1 MISDTDEAGDEHKTF
16 TGVAPMAWIRTVPV
30 AEATGIV
37 RAEYDAA
44 IARAG
49 RVWQIIKMKSL
60 NGSAM
65 KQSTALY
72 GTLMHGPSPLS
83 RAQREMLAVVVS
95 KTNHCHY

>member
-1 MISDTDEAGDEHKTF
+1 
-16 TGVAPMAWIRTVPV
+16 MAWIKTVSV

-49 RVWQIIKMKSL
+49 RVWQIIKIKSL
-60 NGSAM
+60 NAPAM

-72 GTLMHGPSPLS
+72 GTLMHGASPLT